1 MNFNRGVAGGGVA
14 IPELTLFVVAPT
26 LDVAGG
32 KHRTRMGFAGGD
44 LGGVTDPLNFD
55 RGVAGGGVAIPELPE
70 LVKRQL
76 EETSSD

>member
-1 MNFNRGVAGGGVA
+1 
-14 IPELTLFVVAPT
+14 
-26 LDVAGG
+26 
-32 KHRTRMGFAGGD
+32 MGFAGGD